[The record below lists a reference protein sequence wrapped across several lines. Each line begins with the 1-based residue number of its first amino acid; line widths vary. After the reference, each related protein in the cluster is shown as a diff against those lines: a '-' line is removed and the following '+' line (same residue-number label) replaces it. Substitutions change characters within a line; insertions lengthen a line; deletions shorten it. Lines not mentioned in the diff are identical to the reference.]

1 MLEFGRRTVFF
12 GGLLT
17 LISMDRPCCAFVGQS
32 AGTGC
37 YVPPEAAPTLF
48 GRTSTANLYETGT
61 EDIEP
66 NSGDPR
72 LDRALAQ
79 SLAKLARTWD
89 VLPGF
94 AYFREPK
101 ENNALATP
109 RVLLKRG
116 DGTVLFGLG
125 MLKELLTLPEHR
137 DAAIVS
143 VCAHEFA
150 HVVQYKSGFFQ
161 TAGTLTTRGPISQL
175 NYVPE
180 TGTGFYA
187 GSRRPLSIRTIPQWY
202 SPRPKACMVRG
213 RAVPTGRQKN
223 VATQYRRGSKP
234 HSTGGCRRRISSGFN
249 FAMSR

>member
-1 MLEFGRRTVFF
+1 
-12 GGLLT
+12 

-161 TAGTLTTRGPISQL
+161 KLAPNKEDPFRAEQHADYLA
-175 NYVPE
+175 
-180 TGTGFYA
+180 GFYA
-187 GSRRPLSIRTIPQWY
+187 GLRRLEYPDYPAVVFAKTQSMYGTRTRGTHGTSKERGDAVQEGFKAAFDRRLSPQD
-202 SPRPKACMVRG
+202 G
-213 RAVPTGRQKN
+213 
-223 VATQYRRGSKP
+223 
-234 HSTGGCRRRISSGFN
+234 ILEGFN